1 MTLRSRLT
9 TAVRRL
15 RGTWKR
21 RGAGSP
27 GPADQVAKGKAQRDA
42 ITSTSGTT
50 PPPTFPGQFR

>member
-1 MTLRSRLT
+1 MTLRSRLV

-15 RGTWKR
+15 RSTWRR

-27 GPADQVAKGKAQRDA
+27 GLAEQVAKGKAQRDT